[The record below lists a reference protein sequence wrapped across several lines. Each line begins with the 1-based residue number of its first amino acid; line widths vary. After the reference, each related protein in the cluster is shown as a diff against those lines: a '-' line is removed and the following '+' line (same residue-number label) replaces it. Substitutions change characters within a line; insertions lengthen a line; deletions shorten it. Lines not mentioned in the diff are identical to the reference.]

1 MDSLG
6 LLGFLKAKK
15 VKAEID
21 EINQPINLPL
31 MRMVMLL
38 LMDNLFTRLSVTRW
52 RSNGLFI

>member
-21 EINQPINLPL
+21 EINQPIK
-31 MRMVMLL
+31 
-38 LMDNLFTRLSVTRW
+38 FTIDE
-52 RSNGLFI
+52 NGNVIVDGQSFYPPIGDEVAF